1 MMRRLGGAV
10 LLLLAHAPRTLAGDG
25 VVEINQASALAGGVT
40 PGDGAG
46 YPVTIALPGSY
57 RLTGDLVVPDENTDG
72 ILISAPNVDIDL
84 NGFEVVRAG
93 CPRLTTNCTPASGT
107 GTGIDRAD
115 ADLLGI
121 SVRNGGVVGMGGFG
135 IHLESHSQVQG
146 VRVRWNRFGGI
157 VVGTDS
163 IVSGNLV
170 LENGQDGISATRSLI
185 SDNVVSDNGGA
196 GIVANSSALISE
208 NLVYSN
214 GATGIACFEGSTA
227 RGNVVRGNTGF
238 GLSMDE
244 DSSFRE
250 NTITGN
256 LGGTVTGGGIS
267 TGNNLCNGSTTC
279 P

>member
-1 MMRRLGGAV
+1 MRRRVGLAV
-10 LLLLAHAPRTLAGDG
+10 LLVLVGASRGLASDG

-46 YPVTIALPGSY
+46 FPVTISAPGSF
-57 RLTGDLVVPDENTDG
+57 RLTGDLLVPDENTDG
-72 ILISAPNVDIDL
+72 IVIGAPNVDIDL

-93 CPRLTTNCTPASGT
+93 CPRVTTNCTPASGT
-107 GTGIDRAD
+107 GTGIDRTG
-115 ADLLGI
+115 ADLVGI
-121 SVRNGGVVGMGGFG
+121 SVRNGGVVGMGSFG
-135 IHLESHSQVQG
+135 IQLESHAHVQG
-146 VRVRWNRFGGI
+146 VRVRWNRFTGI

-170 LENGQDGISATRSLI
+170 LENGQDGISAPRSVI
-185 SDNVVSDNGGA
+185 SGNVVSDNGGA

-214 GATGIACFEGSTA
+214 GETGIACFEGSTA
-227 RGNVVRGNTGF
+227 RGNVVRENSGF
-238 GLSMDE
+238 GLSLDPE
-244 DSSFRE
+244 SSFRE

-256 LGGTVTGGGIS
+256 LAGTVTGGGVS